1 MGFFAKLFGIKKHHV
16 YFTDDY
22 DLPANEIEDNK
33 AKIISLLRSTNRAGV
48 EKVIS
53 YLEKYQYFI
62 IPATIHHH
70 HRGKGGLAQ
79 HSLEVL
85 SMMKSR
91 QPEDVSDE
99 SLIIAALLHDV
110 CKTER
115 FQYNKHGG
123 LSYVHGK
130 GHGRGRKS
138 IRILQ
143 NCGLDITE
151 TERRAIR
158 WHLGGNNADIK
169 DFNDVTEA
177 RTESLWKALF
187 DADRINSDR

>member
-16 YFTDDY
+16 YYTDDY
-22 DLPANEIEDNK
+22 DLPENEINDNK
-33 AKIISLLRSTNRAGV
+33 SKIISLLRGTNRAGV

-53 YLEKYQYFI
+53 YLDKNQYFI

-91 QPEDVSDE
+91 QPEDVTDD

-169 DFNDVTEA
+169 DLQDVTTA
-177 RTESLWKALF
+177 RMESLWKILF

>member
-22 DLPANEIEDNK
+22 DLPEDEINNNRT
-33 AKIISLLRSTNRAGV
+33 KIISLLRSTNRAGV
-48 EKVIS
+48 EKLIS
-53 YLEKYQYFI
+53 YLEKNQFFI
-62 IPATIHHH
+62 IPATIHYH

-79 HSLEVL
+79 HSLEVYA
-85 SMMKSR
+85 MMKGN
-91 QPEDVSDE
+91 QPDDVSDD
-99 SLIIAALLHDV
+99 SVIIAALLHDV
-110 CKTER
+110 CKIER

-138 IRILQ
+138 IKILQ
-143 NCGLDITE
+143 NCGVELTE
-151 TERRAIR
+151 PERRAIR
-158 WHLGGNNADIK
+158 WHLGGNNADVK
-169 DFNDVTEA
+169 DFHDVTAA
-177 RTESLWKALF
+177 RQESLWKMLF

>member
-22 DLPANEIEDNK
+22 DLPANEIDDNK
-33 AKIISLLRSTNRAGV
+33 TKIISLLRSTNRAGV

-53 YLEKYQYFI
+53 YLENNQYFI

-85 SMMKSR
+85 AMMKSR

-99 SLIIAALLHDV
+99 SLIITALLHDV

-151 TERRAIR
+151 TARRSIR

-169 DFNDVTEA
+169 DLHDVTEA

>member
-22 DLPANEIEDNK
+22 DLPENEINDNRT
-33 AKIISLLRSTNRAGV
+33 KITTLLRETNRAGV
-48 EKVIS
+48 EKLIS
-53 YLEKYQYFI
+53 YLEKNQFFI

-79 HSLEVL
+79 HSLEVYT
-85 SMMKSR
+85 MMKGN

-99 SLIIAALLHDV
+99 SIIIAALLHDV

-123 LSYVHGK
+123 LAYVHGK

-143 NCGLDITE
+143 KYGFELTE
-151 TERRAIR
+151 PERRAIR
-158 WHLGGNNADIK
+158 WHLGGNNADVK
-169 DFNDVTEA
+169 DFHDVTTA
-177 RTESLWKALF
+177 RQESLWKILF